1 MRCTHSRRSASR
13 RHGAPQRPPSQQAAC
28 GERHL
33 TEQVGLTSRRGAFG
47 GCAHQRGVHGRDD
60 RADRAPRARHAAPF
74 PARAL
79 GPVAL
84 ALCATTV
91 RLRAA
96 CAPAMPALR
105 TRAGPPHVCADRA
118 ARCSALSSCTC
129 GLARR
134 RTVRSARAGRPF
146 TAVSM
151 RSRGS
156 SPARSSSAWSALPS
170 IARASGAQALA
181 HRPPT
186 CGLLRRR
193 TRCTSTG
200 VRLRGS
206 RLTVGGSGSCF
217 PTLCRS

>member
-1 MRCTHSRRSASR
+1 VPESITVACAGVCTARLRGLPRRSRRF
-13 RHGAPQRPPSQQAAC
+13 QRPPSQQAAC

-60 RADRAPRARHAAPF
+60 RADRAPRARHAAAF

-105 TRAGPPHVCADRA
+105 PRAGPPHVCADRA
-118 ARCSALSSCTC
+118 ARCSAHVVLHMRAGEAPNRRAQVSHSRWCRC
-129 GLARR
+129 ARVARHRPGRPLPGAHFLREHVRAARR
-134 RTVRSARAGRPF
+134 RSHIDHRRAGF
-146 TAVSM
+146 
-151 RSRGS
+151 
-156 SPARSSSAWSALPS
+156 
-170 IARASGAQALA
+170 
-181 HRPPT
+181 
-186 CGLLRRR
+186 
-193 TRCTSTG
+193 
-200 VRLRGS
+200 
-206 RLTVGGSGSCF
+206 
-217 PTLCRS
+217 